1 MPTKTTVYLIRD
13 ADGTYWDEIQLLWG
27 PLEYATPHT
36 KKEEAEDTMVERGLE
51 DARVVTATVSV
62 ED

>member
-1 MPTKTTVYLIRD
+1 MPTTTTVYLIRD

-27 PLEYATPHT
+27 KLEYATPH
-36 KKEEAEDTMVERGLE
+36 KIRCEAEDAIVERGLE
-51 DARVVTATVSV
+51 DARVVTATVTV